1 MPLSYYVSQTGA
13 VICQNHR
20 GLIFFLPGEP
30 LNCVKA
36 PKAGSRSPAAPQG
49 NAERDFRATAPV

>member
-1 MPLSYYVSQTGA
+1 MSLSFYVSRTGA

-30 LNCVKA
+30 FNCVKA
-36 PKAGSRSPAAPQG
+36 AKANPLVTLPPPGRAAREGAVGAPA
-49 NAERDFRATAPV
+49 